1 MQLPPQK
8 TSSNKNAK
16 SSGDTEGE
24 EKKKKKKAQIVR
36 TERFHYSNNLLQWS
50 EMSQE

>member
-24 EKKKKKKAQIVR
+24 EKKKKKAQIVR